1 MKLAKLSLAAM
12 MVAGLASSSFA
23 ADTLADA
30 FKNGKVNGAVQGYY
44 WTKDTGNTTA
54 EIFTTGLDLSYETAK
69 LYGFAFKGTFQSS
82 SSPFINQDGRD
93 NYGDMH
99 GSGAVL
105 SEAYLSYTL
114 GKTTALVGRMYLDTP
129 LVASSGSR
137 MTKQSF
143 EGAAI
148 INTDLP
154 DTTLIAG
161 YVQKFQDRTD
171 GDGNIGKF
179 KREFGTGSGVANDLH
194 PEIEDGAFTVAAINK
209 SITGLT
215 LTAAYAQANDL
226 KGIMDRL
233 SIAYAE
239 ADYKGKAGS
248 FSYGLAAQYYDNDF
262 GGNDTTYDANNLW
275 ATKLSLGYD
284 AFGAYVAYSKVNDK
298 TNGLGVVS
306 GLGGGA
312 DLAYTG
318 SPIMSSSYE
327 NDTEAYKVGA
337 TYAIMK
343 NANVGVSY
351 TVNDID
357 SADYEA
363 AFAAIEADYA
373 FEGALNGLN
382 TALIFED
389 GSKDA
394 SGKNAMRL
402 NVNYKF

>member
-30 FKNGKVNGAVQGYY
+30 FKNGKVNGAIQAYY
-44 WTKDTGNTTA
+44 WTRDKDNSIGNA
-54 EIFTTGLDLSYETAK
+54 DIFSTGLDLSYETASF
-69 LYGFAFKGTFQSS
+69 YGFKFKGTFQSS
-82 SSPFINQDGRD
+82 SSPFINDDGEAMFD
-93 NYGDMH
+93 GDMH

-114 GKTTALVGRMYLDTP
+114 GKTTAMVGRMYLDTP

-143 EGAAI
+143 EGAAV

-154 DTTLIAG
+154 NTTLIAG

-179 KREFGTGSGVANDLH
+179 KRTFGGGSSYGDGVELD
-194 PEIEDGAFTVAAINK
+194 DGAYTLAAINK
-209 SITGLT
+209 SIPGLT
-215 LTAAYAQANDL
+215 LTAAYANAVDVIQ
-226 KGIMDRL
+226 
-233 SIAYAE
+233 IAYAE
-239 ADYKGKAGS
+239 ADYKGKAGA
-248 FSYGLAAQYYDNDF
+248 FTYGLAAQYYYNDVDSDNATDD
-262 GGNDTTYDANNLW
+262 NNNLW
-275 ATKLSLGYD
+275 GAKVSLGYD

-298 TNGLGVVS
+298 DNGIGGVAS

-318 SPIMSSSYE
+318 SPIISDSYA
-327 NDTEAYKVGA
+327 NDTEAYKIGL

-343 NANVGVSY
+343 NANVGVNY

-357 SADYEA
+357 SATSDKDKR
-363 AFAAIEADYA
+363 AFAAVEADYA
-373 FEGALNGLN
+373 FEGALKGLS
-382 TALIFED
+382 TALIYED

-394 SGKNAMRL
+394 SGESAMRL